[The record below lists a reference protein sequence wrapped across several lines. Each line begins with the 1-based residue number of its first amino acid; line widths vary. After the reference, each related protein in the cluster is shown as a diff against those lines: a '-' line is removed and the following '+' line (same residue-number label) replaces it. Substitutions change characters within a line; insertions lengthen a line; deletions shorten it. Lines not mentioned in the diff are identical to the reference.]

1 MKDTGYIHDYGACM
15 WYICA
20 DMSVSISVVVL
31 NSETFFSEDGST
43 SPHSFWGLRCFQIDR
58 KHPVGQNGSE
68 KEFSR
73 TLRPAYSEKLGTDF
87 VQSSNKSSNPSFP
100 SKPWSHCPFDV

>member
-87 VQSSNKSSNPSFP
+87 V
-100 SKPWSHCPFDV
+100 